1 MWKQNLNIDTE
12 IIVKEPA
19 EIEAARASGD
29 YDLMRRGIVLPT
41 ADELVSLAAI
51 FGTEQTMVPEPTPDA
66 SAEAVK
72 RSKDPSA
79 APSPAGPNAEA
90 ETPVDPA
97 ASPVPPAVQKL
108 TEEAAIFELRAIPL
122 YFPKSYAM
130 VKPYVSGFEM
140 NSLDAPSLKEVSI
153 DNDWQPRSTTGE

>member
-1 MWKQNLNIDTE
+1 
-12 IIVKEPA
+12 V
-19 EIEAARASGD
+19 S
-29 YDLMRRGIVLPT
+29 PT
-41 ADELVSLAAI
+41 
-51 FGTEQTMVPEPTPDA
+51 
-66 SAEAVK
+66 
-72 RSKDPSA
+72 
-79 APSPAGPNAEA
+79 
-90 ETPVDPA
+90 
-97 ASPVPPAVQKL
+97 PPAVQKL